1 MKNFLSRRTLLGAS
15 FLSLL
20 PFPLE
25 AAPSLSG
32 PVDGNSGSTLFIG
45 DQKGGVRSL
54 LRAAGQLERL
64 PYRIQWAS
72 FPVGAPLISAIASG
86 SLDFGYVGDATATFT
101 FAAGSSLKAIS
112 AWHVDGKSNA
122 LLVPGSSN
130 VRTLRDLIGRRV
142 AFVKGSPGHLLV
154 LTALQ
159 REGLGADQIVQVPL
173 AAANARMA
181 LSSGS
186 IDAWAIWDPYAAT
199 AEIEDHARILLT
211 AHGLVDE
218 VECGIASEA
227 AITHKRAELTDFMSR
242 VGKALAWSVTHLE
255 QRALA
260 FSRDTGTSLDI
271 ARVTS
276 SRMVMTALPSVTDEV
291 IAIHQKV
298 ADLYHAAGV
307 IPSQLNVANF
317 YDRSFLI
324 PV

>member
-1 MKNFLSRRTLLGAS
+1 MKTFLPRRTVLGAS

-20 PFPLE
+20 PLPLQ
-25 AAPSLSG
+25 AAPGLSG
-32 PVDGNSGSTLFIG
+32 PVDGSVGPTLFIG
-45 DQKGGVRSL
+45 DQKGGIRSL
-54 LRAAGQLERL
+54 LRAAGQLEQL

-72 FPVGAPLISAIASG
+72 FPVGAPLISAIASDA
-86 SLDFGYVGDATATFT
+86 LDFGYVGDATATFT
-101 FAAGSSLKAIS
+101 FAAGSPLKAIS

-122 LLVPGSSN
+122 LLVPGNSKA
-130 VRTLRDLIGRRV
+130 RIMRDLIGRRV

-154 LTALQ
+154 LAALRQ
-159 REGLGADQIVQVPL
+159 EGLDVGQIVQVPL

-186 IDAWAIWDPYAAT
+186 VDAWAIWDPYAAT
-199 AEIEDHARILLT
+199 AELEDHARILLT

-227 AITHKRAELTDFMSR
+227 AIIKKRAELTDFMSR
-242 VGKALAWSVTHLE
+242 VGKALTWGANHQE
-255 QRALA
+255 ERALA
-260 FSRDTGTSLDI
+260 FSRDTGTPLDI
-271 ARVTS
+271 ARVSS

-298 ADLYHAAGV
+298 ADLYQTAGV
-307 IPSQLNVANF
+307 IPSRLNVIDF

-324 PV
+324 PA